1 MKIGIAGYGF
11 VGQAVHSC
19 MKDNC
24 ECVIY
29 DPPKELGDLE
39 ELYSC
44 TYIFCCLPTLT
55 IDGKQDFSAYY
66 NLLDNELC
74 TENGTY
80 DGTLI
85 VKSTILL
92 SNIEPYLHKYNIVVN
107 PEFLNQND
115 FKNDFY
121 EQKVIVL
128 GGRVDHCRL
137 AEKVYRENFM
147 FKSEVEFEYCS
158 VKEAIELKY
167 AAHNIYHA
175 YKVLFWNYV
184 HEICGNQRKLFSLYS
199 KITGN
204 TNELAQI
211 YADGTPGYGGAC
223 FPKDVKAFH
232 GERPHELTEFMIKYN
247 ARLRKDFPEDER

>member
-24 ECVIY
+24 ECVVY
-29 DPPKELGDLE
+29 DPPKAFGDLE
-39 ELYSC
+39 DLVSC
-44 TYIFCCLPTLT
+44 NPIFCCLPTLT
-55 IDGKQDFSAYY
+55 VKGEQDFSAYQ
-66 NLLDNELC
+66 NLFDNEFS
-74 TENGTY
+74 TEYGHFG
-80 DGTLI
+80 GTLI
-85 VKSTILL
+85 VKSTVLHSQL
-92 SNIEPYLHKYNIVVN
+92 APYLDKFNIVVN

-121 EQKVIVL
+121 EQKIIVL
-128 GGRVDHCRL
+128 GGRVDQCRS

-147 FKSEVEFEYCS
+147 FKSDVEFEYCS
-158 VKEAIELKY
+158 IKEAIELKY
-167 AAHNIYHA
+167 THNVYHA
-175 YKVLFWNYV
+175 YKVLYWNYI
-184 HEICGNQRKLFSLYS
+184 HEVCGNQRKIFSLYS

-232 GERPHELTEFMIKYN
+232 SERAHELTQFMIDYN
-247 ARLRKDFPEDER
+247 ARLRNKLPEDER